1 VVGRL
6 GGWHNGMLGGWV
18 AGWLGGWF
26 ARPLDGL
33 MLVIIFTVCRC
44 HLQLSNE

>member
-1 VVGRL
+1 MGWLGGWAVGRL
-6 GGWHNGMLGGWV
+6 GGWHNGM
-18 AGWLGGWF
+18 LGGWF